1 MNGLDQFYFEWM
13 DWTSSRGDLWIP
25 LWQLLS
31 GQTWKLAQRE
41 GEEENLIF
49 TEMCRI
55 FFLLVINGTKK
66 WVIKVNLMFDTF
78 FVFERG
84 TPLFLDLLSCDEYI
98 TNEKKKEKTNYDI
111 GSTCQLRERGVCLW
125 HRIIN
130 KWVAHTSS
138 SPRGE
143 NGN

>member
-1 MNGLDQFYFEWM
+1 ML
-13 DWTSSRGDLWIP
+13 
-25 LWQLLS
+25 
-31 GQTWKLAQRE
+31 
-41 GEEENLIF
+41 
-49 TEMCRI
+49 
-55 FFLLVINGTKK
+55 FFIVINLAKK
-66 WVIKVNLMFDTF
+66 CDIKVNLMFDTY

-84 TPLFLDLLSCDEYI
+84 NPLFLDLLSCDEYI
-98 TNEKKKEKTNYDI
+98 ANEKKEKTNYDI